1 MHDPTDQHE
10 KDLDMHLVIAYIRP
24 EKLSDVKKA
33 LIRNEV
39 FKMSITNALG
49 AGDEQVYHERYRG
62 ADVEIDL
69 LKRVR
74 LEIAVNES
82 FIQRAVDAILE
93 GGVTGEDGDGKI
105 FVLPMTQC
113 YRIRTGNKGPHAIG

>member
-1 MHDPTDQHE
+1 
-10 KDLDMHLVIAYIRP
+10 MHLVIAYIRP
-24 EKLSDVKKA
+24 EKLSDVKA
-33 LIRNEV
+33 ELIKNQV

-74 LEIAVNES
+74 IEIAINES
-82 FIQRAVDAILE
+82 FLQKTIDAIMK
-93 GGVTGEDGDGKI
+93 GGQTGESGDGKI
-105 FVLPMTQC
+105 FVMPLSNC
-113 YRIRTGNKGPHAIG
+113 YRLRNGLEGAEAIG

>member
-1 MHDPTDQHE
+1 
-10 KDLDMHLVIAYIRP
+10 
-24 EKLSDVKKA
+24 
-33 LIRNEV
+33 
-39 FKMSITNALG
+39 MSITNALG

-82 FIQRAVDAILE
+82 FVQRTIDAILE
-93 GGVTGEDGDGKI
+93 GAHTGEDGDGKI
-105 FVLPMTQC
+105 FVLPLHNC
-113 YRIRTGNKGPHAIG
+113 YRIRTGNQGAHAIG